1 MGKLLL
7 ISEEDL
13 RGLIREAVTNAVDNI
28 TKKIASQAAV
38 RSYNNEIFRPRRRV
52 VVESCGS
59 SHVSYGCG
67 SSGGGCGS
75 VNTSRSYSSCGGGG
89 GGCGSSS
96 SRSSGGCGG
105 GNTSGGC

>member
-59 SHVSYGCG
+59 SYDSYSCG
-67 SSGGGCGS
+67 SGGGCGS
-75 VNTSRSYSSCGGGG
+75 VSTSRSYSSCGGGG